1 MTKIR
6 DLPLLAI
13 LPVEKLILH
22 EYHDP
27 QRTPPIARAIRESGT
42 LRNPPIVVP
51 MRDENNSYMVLDG
64 ANRVT
69 AIDSLGLEHIVVQVV
84 QADDEGLELTPWHH
98 VVWGPSEEDLIDWML
113 ALPEVIVKPSD
124 SDMMTH
130 YPQHLQTLAF
140 ISCPHGEYYQLLTSH
155 HKLLRRME
163 MLNRVVDCYK
173 ERATLDRTQLTDID
187 ALAEIYPDLSGLVML
202 PQFRIDEVLYIVS
215 EGYLMPPGSTRFL
228 ISPRVL
234 HINFPLEELAAD
246 KSLKAKNAAL
256 QDWMK
261 ARLAAKRVRY
271 YAESTYLFDE

>member
-13 LPVEKLILH
+13 LPVDKLILH

-27 QRTPPIARAIRESGT
+27 QRTPPIARAISESGT

-51 MRDENNSYMVLDG
+51 LRDETNSYMVLDG

-69 AIDSLGLEHIVVQVV
+69 AIQSLGIEHIVVQVIP
-84 QADDEGLELTPWHH
+84 ADDPGLGLTPWHH
-98 VVWGPSEEDLIDWML
+98 VVWGPSSSDLVDWML
-113 ALPEVIVKPSD
+113 ALPEVIVKPGD

-130 YPQHLQTLAF
+130 YPQSLHTLAV
-140 ISCPHGEYYQLLTSH
+140 ISCPNNEYYQLLTSH
-155 HKLLRRME
+155 HKLLQRMQT
-163 MLNRVVDCYK
+163 LNRVVDAYK
-173 ERATLDRTQLTDID
+173 DRATLDRTLITDMES
-187 ALAEIYPDLSGLVML
+187 LEKIYPHLSGLVML
-202 PQFRIDEVLYIVS
+202 PQFRIDEILYIVS
-215 EGYLMPPGSTRFL
+215 EGYLMPPGSTRFT

-234 HINFPLEELAAD
+234 HLNFPLAELAED
-246 KSLKAKNAAL
+246 KSLEDKNIAL
-256 QDWMK
+256 QAWMN